1 MIGIPV
7 TVARVLAS
15 LRCNFADRHGRETI
29 ATEYPMTSSNT
40 YDPTGAGSSDD
51 LRGLEI
57 LLVEDSGIVGEAIK
71 DLLELLGADV
81 VGPAATTAEAERLL
95 SEHAPDVALVDFH
108 LRGGELSYGL
118 IARLHEQGVSVIM
131 ISGSSESA
139 SLSAGGGRDH
149 PGETLQRSTASRELA
164 PAAYTERASVRG
176 FSAQADPTLGPCRPT
191 LMAESLHAISNPR
204 HALKEARPMATWLDV
219 ENSI

>member
-1 MIGIPV
+1 
-7 TVARVLAS
+7 
-15 LRCNFADRHGRETI
+15 
-29 ATEYPMTSSNT
+29 MTSSNT

-51 LRGLEI
+51 LGGVKI

-108 LRGGELSYGL
+108 LRGGEMSYGL

-131 ISGSSESA
+131 ISGTSESPAGLPVAAAIILEKPVSEAQLLA
-139 SLSAGGGRDH
+139 SL
-149 PGETLQRSTASRELA
+149 
-164 PAAYTERASVRG
+164 
-176 FSAQADPTLGPCRPT
+176 RPLLT
-191 LMAESLHAISNPR
+191 QKEPR
-204 HALKEARPMATWLDV
+204 
-219 ENSI
+219 